1 MPQSQPALL
10 SLSNTSAS
18 TRKHA
23 NVNHDKWLPVVSPFA
38 PVALAEWN
46 MALSSVDCTVPH
58 RNLIP
63 QKGCGYMFPDP
74 GYFAVL
80 DNEKRE
86 AAIAAWLSTRPTRCG
101 QMLHPFQGPMPVAS
115 SMTWR
120 KFFLDLCNTLARPHG
135 PWWHIAIP
143 SFGQHFRI
151 RPQCQYRRL
160 RHVWPSTCC
169 DHELG
174 NVGGSFS

>member
-1 MPQSQPALL
+1 
-10 SLSNTSAS
+10 
-18 TRKHA
+18 
-23 NVNHDKWLPVVSPFA
+23 
-38 PVALAEWN
+38 

-120 KFFLDLCNTLARPHG
+120 KFFWIFATRWQGLTDLGGTSQSQASGNTSESVLNASTAACAMFG
-135 PWWHIAIP
+135 PQLVATMNLEMSEVHFHSHSIP
-143 SFGQHFRI
+143 IVNGCAKGITPVIMRQI
-151 RPQCQYRRL
+151 I
-160 RHVWPSTCC
+160 WEMA
-169 DHELG
+169 EL
-174 NVGGSFS
+174 NW